1 MSELKEEQKS
11 VERVYVRRHS
21 PSWFGPILLISIG
34 VYFLLQNLGL
44 VSELNWVAALQ
55 LWPLLLIFAGIN
67 IIVRQAPRPFGSFL
81 SLIVA
86 LLTVAIFGYVLFSDS
101 ETVFSRFGFQPA
113 TSTVQREPVAYAAD
127 VTQASVT
134 IDFGAPGA
142 DLYALNDSS
151 NLIEGEV
158 SYGNELIFE
167 TDASGDRATIR
178 LGTQD
183 SGGFFLNPATWF
195 TWGDLTRWDLGL
207 SPDVEMDL
215 RLDVGSGSVDLD
227 LSELQ
232 LTNLEVDGGS
242 GSMTVV
248 MPAGNYDAGYD
259 FGSGSINLTLPAAG
273 RHEIDLNSGSGAV
286 TIYLPAAMEARIELD
301 SGSGSFSA
309 DSRLDQTSDSDVQ
322 VWETD
327 GYGDN
332 ANQVTLF
339 IEQGSG
345 SVRIQE
351 P

>member
-67 IIVRQAPRPFGSFL
+67 IIVRQAPRPFGSLL
-81 SLIVA
+81 SLVVA
-86 LLTVAIFGYVLFSDS
+86 LLTVAVFGYVLFSDS
-101 ETVFSRFGFQPA
+101 ETVFSRFGFQPTPA
-113 TSTVQREPVAYAAD
+113 AVHREPVEYAAD
-127 VTQASVT
+127 VSQASVT

-142 DLYALNDSS
+142 DLYALSDSS
-151 NLIEGEV
+151 SLIQGEI

-167 TDASGDRATIR
+167 TDATGDRATIR
-178 LGTQD
+178 LETQD
-183 SGGFFLNPATWF
+183 SPGFFLNPATWF

-227 LSELQ
+227 LSELA
-232 LTNLEVDGGS
+232 LTSLEVDGGS
-242 GSMTVV
+242 GSITVA
-248 MPAGNYDAGYD
+248 MPAGNYDANYD
-259 FGSGSINLTLPAAG
+259 FGSGSVHLTLPAGG
-273 RHEIDLNSGSGAV
+273 RHEIDLTSGSGA
-286 TIYLPAAMEARIELD
+286 ISIQLPASMEARIELD

-309 DSRLDQTSDSDVQ
+309 DSRFDQISGGDAE

-339 IEQGSG
+339 LDQGSG
-345 SVRIQE
+345 SISIGR

>member
-1 MSELKEEQKS
+1 MSELKEEGKTVQH
-11 VERVYVRRHS
+11 VYVRRRS

-67 IIVRQAPRPFGSFL
+67 IIVRHAPRPFGSLL

-86 LLTVAIFGYVLFSDS
+86 LLTVAIFGYVLFNDS
-101 ETVFSRFGFQPA
+101 ETVFSRFGIQP
-113 TSTVQREPVAYAAD
+113 TPVTVHREPVEYAAD
-127 VTQASVT
+127 VSQASVT

-142 DLYALNDSS
+142 DLYALSDSRS
-151 NLIEGEV
+151 LIQGEV

-167 TDASGDRATIR
+167 TDATNDRATIR

-183 SGGFFLNPATWF
+183 SGAFFFNPATWF
-195 TWGDLTRWDLGL
+195 TWSDMARWDLGL
-207 SPDVEMDL
+207 SPDVDMDL

-232 LTNLEVDGGS
+232 LTNLEIDGGS
-242 GSMTVV
+242 GSTAVA
-248 MPAGNYDAGYD
+248 MPAGNYDADYE
-259 FGSGSINLTLPAAG
+259 FGSGSVSITLPAAG

-286 TIYLPAAMEARIELD
+286 TIHLPASMEARIELD

-309 DSRLDQTSDSDVQ
+309 SDLLTQTSGGDSQ
-322 VWETD
+322 VWETA
-327 GYGDN
+327 GYGDS
-332 ANQVTLF
+332 ADQVTLF
-339 IEQGSG
+339 INQGSG
-345 SVRIQE
+345 SIRVEQE
-351 P
+351 